1 MRKWIDE
8 GGERDLE
15 AEGYRDW
22 TKVRIGDW
30 AMVKDKRREVR
41 DIRL

>member
-8 GGERDLE
+8 GGAQRDLE

-30 AMVKDKRREVR
+30 A
-41 DIRL
+41 